1 MYIENATDWLRGA
14 ANQGQHYYYI
24 SGEPSNKKIPYI
36 LCPMWKN
43 GFYPIMPP
51 IPIFSSRKEIEMAGK
66 YTLLEHYLTALSTS
80 QRDVS
85 LSFAHI

>member
-1 MYIENATDWLRGA
+1 
-14 ANQGQHYYYI
+14 
-24 SGEPSNKKIPYI
+24 
-36 LCPMWKN
+36 
-43 GFYPIMPP
+43 
-51 IPIFSSRKEIEMAGK
+51 MAGK